1 MRTGIFG
8 DKNVEDVVG
17 VEVLHILFV
26 WLLLHIFQHFYN
38 VNFFKGKIQTCGFLP
53 LKFFKKN
60 NGSYAGL
67 MPTKK
72 VTYPQHILAL
82 SPSTFKFCKRI
93 LIDVRTVLLRMTL

>member
-53 LKFFKKN
+53 LKFFKKTVVVTLV
-60 NGSYAGL
+60 SCQQ
-67 MPTKK
+67 KK
-72 VTYPQHILAL
+72 SLILNIFWL
-82 SPSTFKFCKRI
+82 
-93 LIDVRTVLLRMTL
+93 